1 MVKKDPSKGKRV
13 NKLWFAFVALFLI
26 QIVTIG
32 YVIRLHANY
41 SKDSS
46 SSFNRFIN
54 ESEAR
59 RYITPIISVSEDR
72 VYIPE
77 SRIFMPLNDVSRKLQ
92 YSTSP
97 DPTKDLY
104 LSITGVVG
112 NQNSGDDPSCDK
124 MVRISASKNTFTG
137 EKYIGE
143 IAPTKDGLRYIYQNN
158 RKCSIYPAGASDRLV
173 AIAKSI
179 QQY

>member
-1 MVKKDPSKGKRV
+1 MVKKYLSKSKKV
-13 NKLWFAFVALFLI
+13 NKLWFAFIALLLL

-32 YVIRLHANY
+32 YIIKLHTSY

-46 SSFNRFIN
+46 SLLNRLIN
-54 ESEAR
+54 ESETR

-77 SRIFMPLNDVSRKLQ
+77 FHIFMPLNDVSRKLQ
-92 YSTSP
+92 YSISS
-97 DPTKDLY
+97 DLTKDLY
-104 LSITGVVG
+104 LSTTGVVG
-112 NQNSGDDPSCDK
+112 SQNSDDDPSCDR
-124 MVRISASKNTFTG
+124 MVRISTSKNTFTG

-143 IAPTKDGLRYIYQNN
+143 IAPTKDGLRYIYQNIH
-158 RKCSIYPAGASDRLV
+158 KCSIYPPGVSDRLV
-173 AIAKSI
+173 TTAESI